1 MKSLFLNASSP
12 RRSGD
17 RSPRL
22 ASSSRWWRSL
32 LALGLVAVL
41 TLGTAGDALAA
52 RSGGRMGGGSFRR
65 SVPSQPSRA
74 PGGGYR
80 GGYGGGFGFPFLI
93 PIFGFGGGGLFS
105 LLIMIAVFGFLA
117 NVVRNLLDQGGGGGG
132 AIQRSSGG
140 YGRSSVVSVAQVRVG
155 LLAAARSLQQDL
167 DRIAQTANTS
177 TSAGRSQMLQ
187 ETMLSLL
194 RHPEYWVYG
203 SAESDRTDIATA
215 EAAFNRLS
223 LAERSK
229 FSAETVSNYNSGSA
243 RLGAAESQAIAVA
256 DDAGPSEYIVVTI
269 LVGTESRLDLPATV
283 ESSDQM
289 RQALSRLGAIAA
301 EDLLTVEILWTPQA
315 EGDTLTTDDIIEN
328 YPDLRLV

>member
-1 MKSLFLNASSP
+1 MKSLFLTAANLQ
-12 RRSGD
+12 RSGD
-17 RSPRL
+17 RSPRSTPSL
-22 ASSSRWWRSL
+22 RWWRSL

-41 TLGTAGDALAA
+41 TLGTAGEALAA

-117 NVVRNLLDQGGGGGG
+117 NVVRGMLDQGGG
-132 AIQRSSGG
+132 AIERSSGG
-140 YGRSSVVSVAQVRVG
+140 YGGSSVVSVAQVRVG

-187 ETMLSLL
+187 ETVLSLL
-194 RHPEYWVYG
+194 RHPEYWIYG

-229 FSAETVSNYNSGSA
+229 FSAETVSNYNSAQA
-243 RLGAAESQAIAVA
+243 RLGAAGTQAIAVA
-256 DDAGPSEYIVVTI
+256 DDADPSEYIVVTI
-269 LVGTESRLDLPATV
+269 LVGTESKLDLPKTV
-283 ESSDQM
+283 ESSEQM

-315 EGDTLTTDDIIEN
+315 EGDTLTKDDILEH

>member
-1 MKSLFLNASSP
+1 
-12 RRSGD
+12 
-17 RSPRL
+17 
-22 ASSSRWWRSL
+22 
-32 LALGLVAVL
+32 
-41 TLGTAGDALAA
+41 
-52 RSGGRMGGGSFRR
+52 
-65 SVPSQPSRA
+65 
-74 PGGGYR
+74 
-80 GGYGGGFGFPFLI
+80 LI

-117 NVVRNLLDQGGGGGG
+117 NVVRGMLDQGGGGGG

-140 YGRSSVVSVAQVRVG
+140 YGGSSVVSVAQVRVG

-229 FSAETVSNYNSGSA
+229 FSAETVSNYNSGQA
-243 RLGAAESQAIAVA
+243 RSGAVESRAIAVA

-269 LVGTESRLDLPATV
+269 LVGTEGKLDLPKTV
-283 ESSDQM
+283 GSTEQM

-315 EGDTLTTDDIIEN
+315 EGDTLTTDDILEN